1 MSVEW
6 FQNSMFSRFFT
17 FSPTWSV
24 RKERADAQKQKN
36 PKTVVD
42 NSLDYSPT
50 KFETSITKTHKM
62 RGVMNIE
69 MLTFL
74 LWVYFPSKKI
84 LVVMF

>member
-36 PKTVVD
+36 PKMLGD
-42 NSLDYSPT
+42 NSLCYRHT
-50 KFETSITKTHKM
+50 KFQIRMSKTRKM
-62 RGVMNIE
+62 RGVMS
-69 MLTFL
+69 
-74 LWVYFPSKKI
+74 P
-84 LVVMF
+84 VVEK